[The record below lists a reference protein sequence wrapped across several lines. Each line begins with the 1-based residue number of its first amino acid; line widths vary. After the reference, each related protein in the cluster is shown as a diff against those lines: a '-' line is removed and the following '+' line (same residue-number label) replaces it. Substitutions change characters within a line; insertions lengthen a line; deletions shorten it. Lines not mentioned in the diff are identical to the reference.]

1 MKTNKKA
8 ILGMLVAIVISIS
21 FFHAISENKQ
31 NGNIN
36 LQQLTYGATYMAC
49 GGSEGGPATQAGW
62 ALAGAY
68 GYTVTEGL
76 VDAAV
81 LNGWNPAGWV
91 CGAAACVTGL

>member
-8 ILGMLVAIVISIS
+8 VLGMLIAIVISIS
-21 FFHAISENKQ
+21 FFHTVSENTHSE
-31 NGNIN
+31 NTN
-36 LQQLTYGATYMAC
+36 LQQLTYGAAYMAA
-49 GGSEGGPATQAGW
+49 GGSEGGPATQAAWGITS
-62 ALAGAY
+62 AY